1 MNNNPFVSA
10 TYRSIWLNHF
20 NSGKPGKTFDTL
32 PGLAFIKHPYL
43 PFYYNTGKTHTKG
56 ISYELTDIGTPFPEG
71 RVLVIYDVPGYFR
84 QPDADLPKNTGLY
97 RIRQYPGFV
106 IDLDQYADFNSYM
119 SAMFSKNTRTKMN
132 KFRKRL
138 DLCFDITYT
147 MHWGDISR
155 DHYDYLFE
163 EFRMLL
169 EKRFSGKQITNNN
182 LDPAEWEFYKA
193 VAYPMILEKKAGLYV
208 VYDRGQPIG
217 ITLNYLSDTT
227 IFDAITVFDTDYT
240 KFHLGAVM
248 LSHLIEWSMAQQL
261 KIFDFSKGFF
271 DYKQRWASRSYDFEY
286 HILYDSA
293 SPSARAL
300 AASLKKFY
308 SNKQLLR
315 DKKLNEKLHRLTYRL
330 RSSKNTAAAP
340 ETCAYTFAPLD
351 NESQKKSLLQYNKQH
366 LDDPLLKYVVF
377 EFLYLNN
384 ECFNDL
390 QIFVGNG
397 NFNYVLSGKSK
408 EVGVVIAS

>member
-10 TYRSIWLNHF
+10 TYGGIWLNHF
-20 NSGKPGKTFDTL
+20 NSGKPGKSFDFL
-32 PGLAFIKHPYL
+32 PGMSFIKHPFL
-43 PFYYNTGKTHTKG
+43 PYYYNTGKTHTKG
-56 ISYELTDIGTPFPEG
+56 ISYEVTDAGSPFPDG
-71 RVLVIYDVPGYFR
+71 KVFVIYDVPEYFR
-84 QPDADLPKNTGLY
+84 NQAPVLPKNTGLY
-97 RIRQYPGFV
+97 KVRQYPGFV
-106 IDLDQYADFNSYM
+106 IDLEQYADFNSYM

-138 DLCFDITYT
+138 DLCFDITCT
-147 MHWGDISR
+147 MYCGEISKEN
-155 DHYDYLFE
+155 YDCLFE
-163 EFRMLL
+163 EFRLLL
-169 EKRFSGKQITNNN
+169 EKRFSGKQESNNN

-208 VYDRGQPIG
+208 VYNGKQPIG

-240 KFHLGAVM
+240 KFHLGSVM
-248 LSHLIEWSMAQQL
+248 LSHLIEWSMAQSL

-286 HILYDSA
+286 HILYDTS
-293 SPSARAL
+293 SPRARAL
-300 AASLKKFY
+300 AASIKKFY
-308 SNKQLLR
+308 TTKQLLR
-315 DKKLNEKLHRLTYRL
+315 DKKVNEKLHRLTYRL
-330 RSSKNTAAAP
+330 KRTKESTSPP
-340 ETCAYTFAPLD
+340 ETCSYTFAPMD
-351 NESQKKSLLQYNKQH
+351 NENQKKTLLEYNKQQ

-397 NFNYVLSGKSK
+397 NYNYVLSGKNN